1 MKLITCIDDEEYS
14 HLLESQFGAEG
25 AELQIIECASLDE
38 VLPFLQGS
46 SLEDQLVIID
56 AFSGAMELVQK
67 FPDRSIILTSPK
79 YDRAL
84 ESRAYEIGAVGYFP
98 RIQDADV
105 VAYVIEQLRQI
116 SFGSTKVH

>member
-1 MKLITCIDDEEYS
+1 MKLITCIDDAEYS
-14 HLLESQFGAEG
+14 ELLESQFGADG
-25 AELQIIECASLDE
+25 SELEIIECESLAE
-38 VLPFLQGS
+38 VLPFLQNS
-46 SLEDQLVIID
+46 QAENQLVIVD
-56 AFSGAMELVQK
+56 AFSGAIELLQK

-84 ESRAYEIGAVGYFP
+84 ESKAYEIGAVGYFP

-116 SFGSTKVH
+116 SFSSTRVH